1 MEFEWPAPCNWEEDA
16 HLENHHRS
24 ASDHPRRP
32 PAPGGSGAALQS
44 ADRRSLFCVV
54 TSFCCLPFAQASSRS
69 RCAGDPVLPHRPR
82 DSREGQR
89 LDPEPSPCGAPFL
102 LHPCPFHTTGKAGRL
117 RACKAP
123 TAPAG
128 RTHANGSGGGPP
140 AHEGRDAHHG
150 SAALWK
156 RHPPDGVL
164 LPSREG
170 HRFRETRDRGALR
183 KGSEG
188 PEDHVPGAAP
198 GARSPTSRRRSRLA
212 CGRPRARR
220 GNRGAPDAIARKL
233 PGAAREWP
241 WQWVFPATRHY
252 YHAPTR
258 AWRRHHLHETV
269 LQRAVHDA
277 ALAAGLNKRVGCHTF
292 RHSFA
297 THLLEGGYDI
307 RTIQELLG
315 HTDVSTTMIYTHV
328 LNRGGLG
335 VHSPLDAALGRITC

>member
-1 MEFEWPAPCNWEEDA
+1 MHTSKTTIAPPATTHVDLLRQAVRARHYSPRTEEA
-16 HLENHHRS
+16 YSAWLLRFAAFHSHRPLRDLGAPEIRSFLTDLATVEKVS
-24 ASDHPRRP
+24 ASTQNQALAALLFFYTHVLSTPPEKLDDFVRAKRP
-32 PAPGGSGAALQS
+32 QHLPVVLTQTEVAAVLQRMRGVTRIMALLLYGSGIRLMECCCLRVKDIDFERREIVVRSGKGQK
-44 ADRRSLFCVV
+44 DRRTMFPERLLEPVRRHLADV
-54 TSFCCLPFAQASSRS
+54 RALHADDLAQG
-69 RCAGDPVLPHRPR
+69 AGTVEL
-82 DSREGQR
+82 
-89 LDPEPSPCGAPFL
+89 
-102 LHPCPFHTTGKAGRL
+102 
-117 RACKAP
+117 
-123 TAPAG
+123 
-128 RTHANGSGGGPP
+128 
-140 AHEGRDAHHG
+140 
-150 SAALWK
+150 
-156 RHPPDGVL
+156 
-164 LPSREG
+164 
-170 HRFRETRDRGALR
+170 
-183 KGSEG
+183 
-188 PEDHVPGAAP
+188 
-198 GARSPTSRRRSRLA
+198 
-212 CGRPRARR
+212 
-220 GNRGAPDAIARKL
+220 PDAIARKL